1 MWTAPKEV
9 SRLFITCIRTL
20 STSSHEE
27 NNVNVLATN
36 LKKIISFSPNKS
48 SYILQRHIMKKTQ
61 NWSFVHLLNIKVCL

>member
-36 LKKIISFSPNKS
+36 LKKIN
-48 SYILQRHIMKKTQ
+48 
-61 NWSFVHLLNIKVCL
+61 NIV